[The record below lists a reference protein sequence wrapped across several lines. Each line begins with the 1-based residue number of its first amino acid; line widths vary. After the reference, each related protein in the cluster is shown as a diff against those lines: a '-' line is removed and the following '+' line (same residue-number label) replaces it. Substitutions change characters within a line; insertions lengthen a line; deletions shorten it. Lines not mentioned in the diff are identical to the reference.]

1 VTTAPVAKRDRTKS
15 IGGSDLAAVF
25 NLPPYGCRRR
35 LWYEKTA
42 TPSDY
47 PFVET
52 APMRRGKFFEKYE
65 DRFGRHHHIVRDFY
79 EHKTGLHVAPGPINL
94 TDPKRPWS
102 TGELDGR
109 VTENG
114 VVRPWECK
122 VPGEFVFRKV
132 KREGMDDSYIL
143 QLMKYMYLDNANVG
157 TFAVFHADTVDM
169 LTFDLERDTGLVF
182 DVLHAERSFWND
194 VTKRKIPDRLESV
207 DKRCSAC
214 LWRTTCQG
222 EAILESIK
230 DDGDEIPFDP
240 SLDALMEE
248 YAQVDEIFNEAKA
261 LREGVKGRI
270 KVAIG
275 DRPAVQTTG
284 ARIHFRPQ
292 TSNRYNADLLAASL
306 AKTLS
311 AIHPDATFIASAIT
325 GTHKSASVSRPLRIY
340 PT

>member
-1 VTTAPVAKRDRTKS
+1 MPKKDRTKS

-65 DRFGRHHHIVRDFY
+65 DRFGRHHHIVRDFF
-79 EHKTGLHVAPGPINL
+79 EQHTGLHVAPGPIDL
-94 TDPKRPWS
+94 TDPDRPYS

-122 VPGEFVFRKV
+122 VPGEFIFRKV

-143 QLMKYMYLDNANVG
+143 QLQKYIHLDDADAG
-157 TFAVFHADTVDM
+157 TFAIFHADTVEM
-169 LTFDLERDTGLVF
+169 LTFDLARDEGLITQIKI
-182 DVLHAERSFWND
+182 AESDFWGD
-194 VTKRKIPDRLESV
+194 VTDRKIPDRLESV

-222 EAILESIK
+222 EAMLESIK
-230 DDGDEIPFDP
+230 DDGGEIPFDA
-240 SLDALMEE
+240 SLDELMEE
-248 YAQVDEIFNEAKA
+248 YAEAKELSDEA
-261 LREGVKGRI
+261 TFLLDGVKGRI
-270 KVAIG
+270 KKAIG
-275 DRPAVQTTG
+275 DRPVVQTTG
-284 ARIHFRPQ
+284 ARAYFRPQ
-292 TSNRYNADLLAASL
+292 TSNRWNTLGLVGSL
-306 AKTLS
+306 KEALKT
-311 AIHPDATFIASAIT
+311 IQPDATMTALGIANA
-325 GTHKSASVSRPLRIY
+325 HKNASVSRPLRIY
-340 PT
+340 PK